1 MSEQQATL
9 KTKSRRLCDFYRTYL
24 ISKIPN
30 KEAIPAPAERVD
42 DYWRSLDK
50 FIYLGAG
57 NDIDFT
63 NYVNELKDAG
73 SKAIVPDDEI
83 EWIRKA
89 NHRLAYWLWFNF
101 RLTYLVDVGWTNEHT
116 LPIDLSK
123 DNAEL
128 VYTSLGLKLTP
139 RTHDDRISAIIGF
152 IDRVPVSLDK
162 KRAVL
167 KLLDDQSNRIFNS
180 NFRWVKEDNEQQCQ
194 WVWSYIKTTQDAL
207 PHFLAPPITA
217 KELHDASI
225 AVFDIW
231 QASDAEKELFIY
243 KMKKAWG
250 QKKHRKK
257 MEGQNK
263 KGYSFTMSEDIK
275 SALDRLCKHTGQ
287 SKNQIVEQLI
297 KEKIAAI
304 EGTI

>member
-1 MSEQQATL
+1 MTDQQATL
-9 KTKSRRLCDFYRTYL
+9 KTRSRRLCDFYRSY
-24 ISKIPN
+24 IVSKVSNQDMVPS
-30 KEAIPAPAERVD
+30 PAERVD
-42 DYWRSLDK
+42 DYWRSLEK
-50 FIYLGAG
+50 FIYHGAG
-57 NDIDFT
+57 NEVNFT
-63 NYVNELKDAG
+63 SYVNELKDAG
-73 SKAIVPDDEI
+73 NKAIVPDDEI

-101 RLTYLVDVGWTNEHT
+101 RLTHLVDVGWANEHT
-116 LPIDLSK
+116 LPIDLSR
-123 DNAEL
+123 DSAEFI
-128 VYTSLGLKLTP
+128 YTSLDLKLTP
-139 RTHDDRISAIIGF
+139 RTHDDRITAIIGF
-152 IDRVPVSLDK
+152 LDSIPITLDQ

-167 KLLDDQSNRIFNS
+167 KFLDDKSNRIFHT
-180 NFRWVKEDNEQQCQ
+180 NFRWIKEDNEQQCQ
-194 WVWSYIKTTQDAL
+194 WVWSYVKSTQDKL
-207 PHFLAPPITA
+207 PHFLASPITA
-217 KELHDASI
+217 KELSDASI

-231 QASDAEKELFIY
+231 QAVDAEKELFIY

-275 SALDRLCKHTGQ
+275 SDLDRLCEYSGQ
-287 SKNQIVEQLI
+287 NKNQIVEQLI